1 MENPIQALE
10 LYADGS
16 TKLLIRNQAGR
27 GHRWREEPT
36 CDLES
41 ACQRFLTL
49 APGYVPRAVGCRNK
63 MVGTF
68 ALCWSI
74 VAVVSFVVATVADLR
89 EWPGGIFWEC
99 LLVSFVAMLL
109 AVGAKLV
116 QERLI

>member
-1 MENPIQALE
+1 MENPIQSLE

-49 APGYVPRAVGCRNK
+49 VRWVMFSCWQWAAATKWWGPSLCVG
-63 MVGTF
+63 G
-68 ALCWSI
+68 
-74 VAVVSFVVATVADLR
+74 
-89 EWPGGIFWEC
+89 
-99 LLVSFVAMLL
+99 
-109 AVGAKLV
+109 
-116 QERLI
+116 